1 MADFKAD
8 KLEGRILEDQFMCEE
23 HPNATGLTIILCL
36 RHSILCKHNHTPCLP
51 MHSCTSVCFPC
62 SGSSLSRTHPGFTSG
77 CGEDGG
83 CCSGPLSHGFLLA
96 LHRAEEEGLH
106 CHEALA
112 DEALGAA
119 SALEALWLGVPVEL
133 AVGNPLG
140 LGLHRTLAGGAFL
153 E

>member
-1 MADFKAD
+1 MYK
-8 KLEGRILEDQFMCEE
+8 E
-23 HPNATGLTIILCL
+23 HPHASGLTIIVRL
-36 RHSILCKHNHTPCLP
+36 RDSILCQHNHNPSLL
-51 MHSCTSVCFPC
+51 MRSCTSVCFPC

-83 CCSGPLSHGFLLA
+83 SCFGPLSHGFLLA
-96 LHRAEEEGLH
+96 LHGAEEEGLH

-119 SALEALWLGVPVEL
+119 GALEALRLGVPVEL

-140 LGLHRTLAGGAFL
+140 FGLHRILAG
-153 E
+153 